1 MKFFGWLGKV
11 LVAAVVAA
19 CISVVTTFYVVQHY
33 VQELIKPFQAVLP
46 EKQLGLSEFVAKL
59 WTESNIVG
67 QGGTQQDR
75 EENAPKPQTDTS
87 TSPDTST
94 KTGTGTGTTP
104 PPDDAVAVWSRSGSK
119 EASQKDKVVMS
130 AEQFQTKREK
140 LSEEDKTT
148 VFSLLISRLPQ
159 EELQQLS
166 AMMEDGITSAELAE
180 IEKIVENYLKP
191 DEFEKLIGIVNKY

>member
-19 CISVVTTFYVVQHY
+19 SISVVTTFYVVQHY

-75 EENAPKPQTDTS
+75 EENAPKPQTGTN

>member
-75 EENAPKPQTDTS
+75 EENAPKPHTDTG

>member
-1 MKFFGWLGKV
+1 MKFFGWLVKV
-11 LVAAVVAA
+11 LAAAIMAA

-75 EENAPKPQTDTS
+75 EENAPKPS
-87 TSPDTST
+87 A
-94 KTGTGTGTTP
+94 GTGTTP

-140 LSEEDKTT
+140 LSEEDKKT

-159 EELQQLS
+159 EELQQMS
-166 AMMEDGITSAELAE
+166 TMIEDGITSAELSE

-191 DEFEKLIGIVNKY
+191 DEFEKIIGIVNKY

>member
-75 EENAPKPQTDTS
+75 EENAPKPHTDTS

>member
-19 CISVVTTFYVVQHY
+19 SISVVTTFYVVQHY
-33 VQELIKPFQAVLP
+33 VQELMKPFQAVLP

-75 EENAPKPQTDTS
+75 EENAPKFQTGTS

>member
-75 EENAPKPQTDTS
+75 EENAPKPQ
-87 TSPDTST
+87 
-94 KTGTGTGTTP
+94 
-104 PPDDAVAVWSRSGSK
+104 
-119 EASQKDKVVMS
+119 
-130 AEQFQTKREK
+130 
-140 LSEEDKTT
+140 
-148 VFSLLISRLPQ
+148 
-159 EELQQLS
+159 
-166 AMMEDGITSAELAE
+166 
-180 IEKIVENYLKP
+180 
-191 DEFEKLIGIVNKY
+191 